1 MLDLPLSCDLNCLLL
16 VQLISWLRVLQ
27 FDYLLKALLQLAEF
41 SHVVYRIRMSNTEK
55 YRTCV
60 MLTILVT

>member
-16 VQLISWLRVLQ
+16 VQLICWLRVLQ

-60 MLTILVT
+60 RLTILVT